1 MYNKRIT
8 RSQHK
13 ISISH
18 AVALNISLILIEIS
32 NHGNQI
38 LLIVRT
44 LSDTLHNKS

>member
-1 MYNKRIT
+1 M
-8 RSQHK
+8 RSPHK

-18 AVALNISLILIEIS
+18 PVALNILLILIQMS

-38 LLIVRT
+38 LLIFKT